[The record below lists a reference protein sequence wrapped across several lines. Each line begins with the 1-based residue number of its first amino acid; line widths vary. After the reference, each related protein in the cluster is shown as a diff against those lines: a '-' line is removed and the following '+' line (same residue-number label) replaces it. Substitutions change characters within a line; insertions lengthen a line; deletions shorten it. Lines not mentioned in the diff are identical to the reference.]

1 MSISTGFAID
11 ARSRTP
17 RVIRSLPGAISG
29 LDFRLSARLRVRNP
43 GLTLLAGFGIAVAI
57 GITTGVFGTVDS
69 SIAPR
74 LPLEDAKRIVALE
87 NWSVSA
93 NNEARQSTQD
103 FLTWREQMESVV
115 EISAFRNI
123 PAWIETGPAST
134 EDITLD
140 RITGSVAAAQ
150 TVLLVPAV
158 ALLMRVAGL
167 CAAFVP
173 TRRGLSVQP
182 VEALRAE

>member
-1 MSISTGFAID
+1 VTADGMRPPRLARRVLRFFAPADVRDSIDGALAELYTRRLTSHGQVSATASYWGDAMSISTRFAID

-74 LPLEDAKRIVALE
+74 LPLEDAKRICRPGKLE
-87 NWSVSA
+87 RVGEQRSA
-93 NNEARQSTQD
+93 AID
-103 FLTWREQMESVV
+103 AGL
-115 EISAFRNI
+115 
-123 PAWIETGPAST
+123 PH
-134 EDITLD
+134 
-140 RITGSVAAAQ
+140 
-150 TVLLVPAV
+150 
-158 ALLMRVAGL
+158 VAGTNGVRGRDQR
-167 CAAFVP
+167 VP
-173 TRRGLSVQP
+173 KHPCVD
-182 VEALRAE
+182 

>member
-1 MSISTGFAID
+1 M
-11 ARSRTP
+11 P
-17 RVIRSLPGAISG
+17 
-29 LDFRLSARLRVRNP
+29 SA
-43 GLTLLAGFGIAVAI
+43 F
-57 GITTGVFGTVDS
+57 
-69 SIAPR
+69 
-74 LPLEDAKRIVALE
+74 VALE